1 MRAPKR
7 RKGMLKAVV
16 LAAMLVLVLAMPS
29 GAFAQSG
36 CEIAHECGDTRYL
49 PPGSPNVPSV
59 YAWDYLTGQY
69 RPIGQYGL
77 AAFCQNYG
85 GYWFMAEDGGE
96 YWNACS

>member
-1 MRAPKR
+1 
-7 RKGMLKAVV
+7 MLKAVV